1 MVFITKEDY
10 DNPQATEVVINEE
23 EHGILLPNGE
33 INWDCPCLGGMAQGP
48 CGEEFKAAFSC
59 FHYSTE
65 ETKGSE
71 CIPQFR
77 AMQECFQKH
86 PDVYPTD
93 EEEEEE
99 GEGHSG
105 KEEAVMSKEQRDLKE
120 SSEREKTEFVE
131 SMKEHSKQ
139 STSL

>member
-1 MVFITKEDY
+1 
-10 DNPQATEVVINEE
+10 
-23 EHGILLPNGE
+23 
-33 INWDCPCLGGMAQGP
+33 
-48 CGEEFKAAFSC
+48 
-59 FHYSTE
+59 
-65 ETKGSE
+65 
-71 CIPQFR
+71 
-77 AMQECFQKH
+77 MQECFQKH